1 MSTKTIIN
9 KNAAKKPGFWTH
21 FAISLTIVAGVL
33 AGNLKAEERQFDVEV
48 RGKGPAVILI
58 PGLMSDQ
65 RVWQQSA
72 EVLSQDHQL
81 HLINV
86 KGLGQTASS
95 AHQGHLLQ
103 TLTEQLAD
111 YIRQHTLHQPVVIG
125 HSMGSFL
132 ALNLASQYPELTG
145 KVVAVDGLPFL
156 APIFTQ
162 SNQTTAAQMQPQA
175 AQLQAL
181 YQAMSA
187 EQLKAMTKQGIHIQA
202 VTPAAQRLVLQMA
215 ASSDPKRTGQ
225 LVAELLTSDIRSKMP
240 AIDDKVLFLGANA
253 GLPTREQQA
262 QAAKLYR
269 EQLAGIQQLELEFA
283 PRARHF
289 IMLDQPSWFLSKVQA
304 FLKD

>member
-1 MSTKTIIN
+1 MTDKTITATN
-9 KNAAKKPGFWTH
+9 TNKKPGFWTH
-21 FAISLTIVAGVL
+21 LAISLTIVAGML

-48 RGKGPAVILI
+48 QGKGPAVILI

-72 EVLSQDHQL
+72 AVLSQDHQL

-95 AHQGHLLQ
+95 GYQGPLLQ

-111 YIRQHTLHQPVVIG
+111 YIRQLKLQQPAVIG

-156 APIFTQ
+156 APVFTQ
-162 SNQTTAAQMQPQA
+162 SNQTSAAQMQPQA
-175 AQLQAL
+175 EQLKSL

-187 EQLKAMTKQGIHIQA
+187 EQLKAMTQQGIHIQA
-202 VTPAAQRLVLQMA
+202 VTPAAQRLVMQMA

-225 LVAELLTSDIRSKMP
+225 LVAELLTSDIRPQMP
-240 AIDDKVLFLGANA
+240 AIKDKVLFLGANA
-253 GLPTREQQA
+253 GLPSREQQA
-262 QAAKLYR
+262 QAARLYR

-289 IMLDQPSWFLSKVQA
+289 IMLDQPSWFLAKVQA